1 MVRALLDA
9 GVHVQLSNGLWGIDH
24 HRLRPVPLAHEPF
37 VYVEPATLRRGQQ
50 VCKRALDVTVS
61 GVLLVL
67 SAPVLLVA
75 MLAVRLQDGG
85 PAIFRQ
91 VRVGKDGEPF
101 TLFKLRTMVPDA
113 EQQLVDVTSVNQRAG
128 GPLFKAT
135 SDPRRTRVGRI
146 LETTSLDEL
155 PQLLNVLRGDMSL
168 VGPRPALPHEV
179 AQFDDELLGR
189 HRVQPGI
196 TGLWQVEARDKPD
209 FEIYRR
215 LDLFYVENWSI
226 GLDLAIMF
234 STVCSVLGRVVPH
247 SETRA
252 PAETE
257 IDLTDLRRLTVRG
270 RVSGPVHRADVGVPR
285 LRRPRT
291 VGGRASQSM

>member
-1 MVRALLDA
+1 MR
-9 GVHVQLSNGLWGIDH
+9 
-24 HRLRPVPLAHEPF
+24 
-37 VYVEPATLRRGQQ
+37 
-50 VCKRALDVTVS
+50 
-61 GVLLVL
+61 
-67 SAPVLLVA
+67 
-75 MLAVRLQDGG
+75 

-91 VRVGKDGEPF
+91 VRVGKDGQPF

-128 GPLFKAT
+128 GPLFKAKR
-135 SDPRRTRVGRI
+135 DPRRTRVGRI
-146 LETTSLDEL
+146 LEMTSLDEL

-247 SETRA
+247 A
-252 PAETE
+252 DPDPARG
-257 IDLTDLRRLTVRG
+257 DRPHPGRRLT
-270 RVSGPVHRADVGVPR
+270 
-285 LRRPRT
+285 
-291 VGGRASQSM
+291 